1 MNVQPI
7 AAIGSSVKRT
17 RTVSMGI
24 GELAAATETKVVTV
38 RYYEKIGL
46 LAPAPRSP
54 ANYRSYSEDD
64 LRRLR
69 FIRRCRNLG
78 FTLDQIRELLRLS
91 SNSQHKCSEVDR
103 ITAEHLSKIEAKI
116 SDLQQ
121 LAVQLRHIGARC
133 KGRGRIGNCRIIEV
147 LSS

>member
-1 MNVQPI
+1 M
-7 AAIGSSVKRT
+7 S
-17 RTVSMGI
+17 I

-46 LAPAPRSP
+46 LAPPPRSP
-54 ANYRSYSEDD
+54 ANYRSYSEGD
-64 LRRLR
+64 LRRLQ
-69 FIRRCRNLG
+69 FIRKCRNLG

-91 SNSQHKCSEVDR
+91 SNSQHRCSEVDR
-103 ITAEHLSKIEAKI
+103 IAAAHLSEIEDKI

-121 LAVQLRHIGARC
+121 LAAKLRHIGARC
-133 KGRGRIGNCRIIEV
+133 KGRGRIGNCRIIEA